1 MPSFFEKS
9 RGALRGQRG
18 LTLIELGT
26 TPARGGWRLWFFWL
40 GALLAALI
48 LGSAATAAAELS
60 YVGSSTIGNGIIPAA
75 AEAFTSKTGV
85 KLGSIATQGSG
96 QGLTLVVSGAASLA
110 GVSRGLTF
118 VEKQQRI
125 YYQTIGYDAV
135 AVYVHG
141 GNPVASLSKAALKG
155 IYTGRI
161 RSWKEVGGEDAPIVV
176 ITQIWGAQRAQMVD
190 FRDQVMDGGAY
201 REDRREVDKQD
212 DQVAALLS
220 EPRGITAVSFAMARP
235 GIRAVTIE
243 GFPPDPR
250 SVRSGA
256 YLLSRPLLLVTPA
269 RPDPEARRF
278 IEFMLSPEGQ
288 AIVARKFISLR

>member
-1 MPSFFEKS
+1 MH
-9 RGALRGQRG
+9 
-18 LTLIELGT
+18 LGT
-26 TPARGGWRLWFFWL
+26 TAPSGDLRLWFFRL
-40 GALLAALI
+40 GGLLAALI
-48 LGSAATAAAELS
+48 LGSTAPAAAELS
-60 YVGSSTIGNGIIPAA
+60 YVGSSTIGDGIIPAA
-75 AEAFTSKTGV
+75 AAAFASKTGV
-85 KLGSIATQGSG
+85 KMGSIATQGSG
-96 QGLTLVVSGAASLA
+96 QGLKLVVSGAAPLA

-135 AVYVHG
+135 VVYVHG
-141 GNPVASLSKAALKG
+141 SNPVASLSKAALKG

-201 REDRREVDKQD
+201 LEDRREVDRQD

-220 EPRGITAVSFAMARP
+220 EPRGITAVSFSMAQP

-250 SVRSGA
+250 SLRSGA
-256 YLLSRPLLLVTPA
+256 YLLSRPLLLVAPA
-269 RPDPEARRF
+269 RPDPDVRRF
-278 IEFMLSPEGQ
+278 VEFMLTPEGQ
-288 AIVARKFISLR
+288 AIVARKFVPLR